1 MAAKQ
6 LTIYTGKRKT
16 ANARVRITPGSG
28 SIKVNGKNYV
38 EYFSARPLLVKTVE
52 DSLRVVGLLGTYDV
66 MVNVHGGGVHAQ
78 ADAIR
83 HGVAKAILAIDSN
96 YHDALKRNGY
106 LTRDPRVVERKK
118 YGRAGARK
126 KFQFSKR

>member
-38 EYFSARPLLVKTVE
+38 EYFSGRPLLVKTVE

-83 HGVAKAILAIDSN
+83 HGVAKAILAIDGN